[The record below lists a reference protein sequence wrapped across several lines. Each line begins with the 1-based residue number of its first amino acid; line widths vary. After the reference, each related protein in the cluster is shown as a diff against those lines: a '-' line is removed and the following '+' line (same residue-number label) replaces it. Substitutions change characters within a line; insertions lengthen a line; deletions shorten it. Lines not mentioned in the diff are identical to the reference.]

1 MVHLRYVEQIG
12 GLSVTGRVLQ
22 VLKLVQ
28 RTVKWPY
35 TLSRSQLDRIFNFKL
50 LFSKDCFIV
59 LFKKE

>member
-35 TLSRSQLDRIFNFKL
+35 TLSQLDRIFNFKL
-50 LFSKDCFIV
+50 LFSKDCFI
-59 LFKKE
+59 